1 MSDKIESTEPQ
12 DMGSGTLGDAQA
24 AILSLM
30 EPEGQTEDSNEV
42 VENQS
47 LENEGEALDE
57 TEYEESDEDLDSD
70 DDDAELLD
78 DDEDYDSDE
87 DEDSQPE
94 NFTVKVAGEEISVDL
109 DELKNGYS
117 RTADYTKKSQALAEE
132 RKQFGQDRDAVQLER
147 QQYSQLLGALQ
158 TQLTAFD
165 EPAPDWDRLF
175 DEDPIEG
182 ARQERQY
189 RLRSEQRAQKM
200 QAIAIEQQRVNDANA
215 QEQQQQMRGLIKS
228 EAAQLP
234 DLIPEWKDEAIAN
247 KQREQLREYL
257 INQGVAE
264 EELGALVR
272 ANHIV
277 VLRKAMLYD
286 QGQKRVRKAQKAG
299 QGGKTVRSG
308 SRQQQVK
315 PSQRKTKAA
324 FQRLKLNGS
333 AENAASIIESM
344 L

>member
-12 DMGSGTLGDAQA
+12 HMGSGNLGDAQA

-30 EPEGQTEDSNEV
+30 EPEGQTEDSKEV
-42 VENQS
+42 VENES
-47 LENEGEALDE
+47 LDEGEALE
-57 TEYEESDEDLDSD
+57 ESEYEESDEDLDSD

-132 RKQFGQDRDAVQLER
+132 RKQFSQDRDAVLLER

-158 TQLTAFD
+158 QQLTAFD
-165 EPAPDWDRLF
+165 EPAPDWDRLY

-189 RLRSEQRAQKM
+189 RLRTEQRQQKM

-215 QEQQQQMRGLIKS
+215 QEQQQQMRGLIQN

-234 DLIPEWKDEAIAN
+234 DLIPEWKDEKVAN

-257 INQGVAE
+257 IDQGVAE

-272 ANHIV
+272 ANHIK
-277 VLRKAMLYD
+277 VLRKAMLFD

-324 FQRLKLNGS
+324 FQRLKQTGS
-333 AENAASIIESM
+333 TENAASLIESM

>member
-1 MSDKIESTEPQ
+1 MSDKIESNKSQ
-12 DMGSGTLGDAQA
+12 HVGSIELGDAQA

-42 VENQS
+42 ENES
-47 LENEGEALDE
+47 LENEGEALE
-57 TEYEESDEDLDSD
+57 ESEYEESDEDLDSD
-70 DDDAELLD
+70 EDDAEDLD
-78 DDEDYDSDE
+78 DDYDE
-87 DEDSQPE
+87 DEGEPE
-94 NFTVKVAGEEISVDL
+94 KADTFTVKINGENVEVSL
-109 DELKNGYS
+109 DELQNGYS
-117 RTADYTKKSQALAEE
+117 RQADYTKKSQTLAEE
-132 RKQFGQDRDAVQLER
+132 RKQFSHDRDAVQLER

-158 TQLTAFD
+158 QQLTAFD
-165 EPAPDWDRLF
+165 EPAPDFDRLY

-189 RLRSEQRAQKM
+189 RQRTEQRQQKM

-215 QEQQQQMRGLIKS
+215 QEQQQQMRGLIQS

-324 FQRLKLNGS
+324 FQRLKQNGS

>member
-1 MSDKIESTEPQ
+1 MSDKIESTESQ
-12 DMGSGTLGDAQA
+12 HVGSIELGDAQA

-42 VENQS
+42 VENES
-47 LENEGEALDE
+47 LDEGEALEE

-70 DDDAELLD
+70 DDDAEDLD
-78 DDEDYDSDE
+78 DDYDE
-87 DEDSQPE
+87 DESEPE
-94 NFTVKVAGEEISVDL
+94 QADTFTVKINGENVDVSL
-109 DELKNGYS
+109 DELQNGYS
-117 RTADYTKKSQALAEE
+117 RQADYTKKSQALAEE
-132 RKQFGQDRDAVQLER
+132 RKQFSHDRDAVLLER

-158 TQLTAFD
+158 QQLTAFD
-165 EPAPDWDRLF
+165 EPAPDFDRLY

-189 RLRSEQRAQKM
+189 RLRTEQRQQKM

-215 QEQQQQMRGLIKS
+215 QEQQQQMRGLIQN

-234 DLIPEWKDEAIAN
+234 DLIPEWKDEKVAN

-264 EELGALVR
+264 EELGALVS

-324 FQRLKLNGS
+324 FQRLKQNGS
-333 AENAASIIESM
+333 TENAASIIESM

>member
-1 MSDKIESTEPQ
+1 MSDKIEGSESQ
-12 DMGSGTLGDAQA
+12 HMGSGNLGDAQA

-42 VENQS
+42 ENES
-47 LENEGEALDE
+47 LENEGEVLDE
-57 TEYEESDEDLDSD
+57 AEYEESDEDLDSD
-70 DDDAELLD
+70 DDDAEDLD
-78 DDEDYDSDE
+78 DDYDE
-87 DEDSQPE
+87 DESEPE
-94 NFTVKVAGEEISVDL
+94 QADTFTVKINGENVDVSL
-109 DELKNGYS
+109 DELQNGYS
-117 RTADYTKKSQALAEE
+117 RQADYTKKSQALAEE
-132 RKQFGQDRDAVQLER
+132 RKQFGQDRDAVLLER

-158 TQLTAFD
+158 QQLTAFD
-165 EPAPDWDRLF
+165 EPAPDFDRLY

-189 RLRSEQRAQKM
+189 RQRTEQRQQKM

-215 QEQQQQMRGLIKS
+215 QEQQLQMRGLIQS

-272 ANHIV
+272 ANHIK

-324 FQRLKLNGS
+324 FQRLKQNGS

>member
-1 MSDKIESTEPQ
+1 MSDKIESTESQ
-12 DMGSGTLGDAQA
+12 HMGSGNLGDAQA

-42 VENQS
+42 VENES
-47 LENEGEALDE
+47 LDEGEALE
-57 TEYEESDEDLDSD
+57 ESEYEESDEDLDSD

-132 RKQFGQDRDAVQLER
+132 RKQFSHDRDAVLLER

-158 TQLTAFD
+158 QQLTAFD
-165 EPAPDWDRLF
+165 EPAPDFDRLY

-189 RLRSEQRAQKM
+189 RQRTEQRQQKM

-215 QEQQQQMRGLIKS
+215 QEQQQQMRGLIQN

-234 DLIPEWKDEAIAN
+234 DLSPEWKDEKVAN

-272 ANHIV
+272 ANHIK

-324 FQRLKLNGS
+324 FQRLKQNGS
-333 AENAASIIESM
+333 TENAASIIESM

>member
-1 MSDKIESTEPQ
+1 
-12 DMGSGTLGDAQA
+12 MGSGNLGDAQA

-47 LENEGEALDE
+47 LENEGEVSE
-57 TEYEESDEDLDSD
+57 ESEYEESDEDLDSD

-132 RKQFGQDRDAVQLER
+132 RKQFSQDRDAVLLER

-158 TQLTAFD
+158 QQLTAFD
-165 EPAPDWDRLF
+165 EPAPNFDALY
-175 DEDPIEG
+175 DEDPIE
-182 ARQERQY
+182 ASRQERQY
-189 RLRSEQRAQKM
+189 RQRTEQRQQKM

-215 QEQQQQMRGLIKS
+215 QEQQQQMRGLIQN

-234 DLIPEWKDEAIAN
+234 DLIPEWKDEKVAN

-272 ANHIV
+272 ANHIK

-324 FQRLKLNGS
+324 FQRLKQTGS
-333 AENAASIIESM
+333 TENAASLIESM

>member
-1 MSDKIESTEPQ
+1 MSDKIEGSESQ
-12 DMGSGTLGDAQA
+12 HMGSGNLGDAQA

-42 VENQS
+42 VENES
-47 LENEGEALDE
+47 LENEGEALE
-57 TEYEESDEDLDSD
+57 EAEYEESDEDLDSD
-70 DDDAELLD
+70 DDDAEDLD
-78 DDEDYDSDE
+78 DDYDE
-87 DEDSQPE
+87 DESEPE
-94 NFTVKVAGEEISVDL
+94 QADTFTVKINGENVDVSL
-109 DELKNGYS
+109 DELQNGYS
-117 RTADYTKKSQALAEE
+117 RQADYTKKSQALAEE
-132 RKQFGQDRDAVQLER
+132 RKQFSHDRDAVLLER

-158 TQLTAFD
+158 QQLTAFD

-189 RLRSEQRAQKM
+189 RLRTEQRQQKM

-215 QEQQQQMRGLIKS
+215 QEQQQQMRGLIQS

-234 DLIPEWKDEAIAN
+234 ELIPEWRDEKIAN

-257 INQGVAE
+257 IDQGVAE

-272 ANHIV
+272 ANHIK
-277 VLRKAMLYD
+277 VLRKAMLFD

-324 FQRLKLNGS
+324 FQRLKQNGS
-333 AENAASIIESM
+333 TENAASIIESM

>member
-1 MSDKIESTEPQ
+1 MSDKIEGSESQ
-12 DMGSGTLGDAQA
+12 HMGSGNLGDAQA

-42 VENQS
+42 VENES
-47 LENEGEALDE
+47 LDEGEALE
-57 TEYEESDEDLDSD
+57 EAEYEESDEDLDSD
-70 DDDAELLD
+70 DDDAEDLD
-78 DDEDYDSDE
+78 DDYDE
-87 DEDSQPE
+87 DESEPE
-94 NFTVKVAGEEISVDL
+94 QADTFTVKINGENVDVSL
-109 DELKNGYS
+109 DELQNGYS
-117 RTADYTKKSQALAEE
+117 RQADYTKKSQALAEE
-132 RKQFGQDRDAVQLER
+132 RKQFSHDRDAVLLER

-158 TQLTAFD
+158 QQLTAFD

-189 RLRSEQRAQKM
+189 RLRTEQRQQKM

-215 QEQQQQMRGLIKS
+215 QEQQQQMRGLIQS

-234 DLIPEWKDEAIAN
+234 ELIPEWRDEKIAN

-257 INQGVAE
+257 IDQGVAE

-272 ANHIV
+272 ANHIK
-277 VLRKAMLYD
+277 VLRKAMLFD

-324 FQRLKLNGS
+324 FQRLKQNGS
-333 AENAASIIESM
+333 TENAASIIESM

>member
-1 MSDKIESTEPQ
+1 MSDKIESSEPQ

-42 VENQS
+42 VENES
-47 LENEGEALDE
+47 LDEGEALDE
-57 TEYEESDEDLDSD
+57 AEYEESDEDLDSD
-70 DDDAELLD
+70 EDDAEDLD
-78 DDEDYDSDE
+78 DDYDE
-87 DEDSQPE
+87 DEGEQEQADT
-94 NFTVKVAGEEISVDL
+94 FTVKINGENVKVSL
-109 DELKNGYS
+109 DELQNGYS
-117 RTADYTKKSQALAEE
+117 RQADYTKKSQTLAEE
-132 RKQFGQDRDAVQLER
+132 RKQFSHDRDAVQLER

-158 TQLTAFD
+158 QQLTAID
-165 EPAPDWDRLF
+165 EPAPDWDRLY

-272 ANHIV
+272 ANHIK

>member
-42 VENQS
+42 VENES
-47 LENEGEALDE
+47 LDEGEVSDE
-57 TEYEESDEDLDSD
+57 AEYEESDEDLDSD

-132 RKQFGQDRDAVQLER
+132 RKQFSHDRDAVLLER

-158 TQLTAFD
+158 QQLTAFD
-165 EPAPDWDRLF
+165 EPAPDWDRLY

-189 RLRSEQRAQKM
+189 RQRTEQRQQKM

-215 QEQQQQMRGLIKS
+215 QEQQQQMRGLIQN

-234 DLIPEWKDEAIAN
+234 DLIPEWKDEKVAN

-257 INQGVAE
+257 IDQGVAE

-272 ANHIV
+272 ANHIK
-277 VLRKAMLYD
+277 VLRKAMLFD

-324 FQRLKLNGS
+324 FQRLKQTGS
-333 AENAASIIESM
+333 TENAASLIESM

>member
-42 VENQS
+42 VENES
-47 LENEGEALDE
+47 LDEGEVLDE
-57 TEYEESDEDLDSD
+57 AEYEESDEDLDSD

-132 RKQFGQDRDAVQLER
+132 RKQFSHDRDAVLLER

-158 TQLTAFD
+158 QQLTAFD
-165 EPAPDWDRLF
+165 EPAPDWDRLY

-189 RLRSEQRAQKM
+189 RQRTEQRQQKM

-215 QEQQQQMRGLIKS
+215 QEQQQQMRGLIQN

-234 DLIPEWKDEAIAN
+234 DLIPEWKDEKVAN

-257 INQGVAE
+257 IDQGVAE

-272 ANHIV
+272 ANHIK
-277 VLRKAMLYD
+277 VLRKAMLFD

-324 FQRLKLNGS
+324 FQRLKQNGS

>member
-1 MSDKIESTEPQ
+1 MSDKIESSEPQ

-42 VENQS
+42 VENES

-57 TEYEESDEDLDSD
+57 TEYEESEEDLDSD
-70 DDDAELLD
+70 DDDAEDLD
-78 DDEDYDSDE
+78 DDYDE
-87 DEDSQPE
+87 DEGEPE
-94 NFTVKVAGEEISVDL
+94 QADTFTVKINGENVDVSL
-109 DELKNGYS
+109 DELQNGYS
-117 RTADYTKKSQALAEE
+117 RQADYTKKSQALAEE
-132 RKQFGQDRDAVQLER
+132 RKQFGQDRDAVLLER

-158 TQLTAFD
+158 QQLTTFD
-165 EPAPDWDRLF
+165 EPAPDFDRLY

-189 RLRSEQRAQKM
+189 RQRTEQRQQKM

>member
-1 MSDKIESTEPQ
+1 MSDKIESSEPQ

-42 VENQS
+42 VENES
-47 LENEGEALDE
+47 LDEGEALE
-57 TEYEESDEDLDSD
+57 EAEYEESDEDLDSD
-70 DDDAELLD
+70 DDDAEDLD
-78 DDEDYDSDE
+78 DDYDE
-87 DEDSQPE
+87 DESEPE
-94 NFTVKVAGEEISVDL
+94 QADTFTVKINGENVDVSL
-109 DELKNGYS
+109 DELQNGYS
-117 RTADYTKKSQALAEE
+117 RQADYTKKSQALAEE
-132 RKQFGQDRDAVQLER
+132 RKQFSHDRDAVLLER

-158 TQLTAFD
+158 QQLTAFD

-189 RLRSEQRAQKM
+189 RLRTEQRQQKM

-215 QEQQQQMRGLIKS
+215 QEQQQQMRGLIQS

-234 DLIPEWKDEAIAN
+234 ELIPEWRDEKIAN

-257 INQGVAE
+257 IDQGVAE

-272 ANHIV
+272 ANHIK

>member
-1 MSDKIESTEPQ
+1 MSDKIEGSESQ
-12 DMGSGTLGDAQA
+12 HMGSGNLGDAQA

-42 VENQS
+42 VENES
-47 LENEGEALDE
+47 LDEGEALE
-57 TEYEESDEDLDSD
+57 EAEYEESDEDLDSD
-70 DDDAELLD
+70 DDDAEDLD
-78 DDEDYDSDE
+78 DDYDE
-87 DEDSQPE
+87 DESEPE
-94 NFTVKVAGEEISVDL
+94 QADTFTVKINGENVDVSL
-109 DELKNGYS
+109 DELQNGYS
-117 RTADYTKKSQALAEE
+117 RQADYTKKSQALAEE
-132 RKQFGQDRDAVQLER
+132 RKQFSHDRDAVLLER

-158 TQLTAFD
+158 QQLTAFD

-215 QEQQQQMRGLIKS
+215 QEQQQQMRGLIQS

-234 DLIPEWKDEAIAN
+234 ELIPEWRDEKIAN

-257 INQGVAE
+257 IDQGVAE

-272 ANHIV
+272 ANHIK
-277 VLRKAMLYD
+277 VLRKAMLFD

-324 FQRLKLNGS
+324 FQRLKQNGS
-333 AENAASIIESM
+333 TENAASIIESM

>member
-1 MSDKIESTEPQ
+1 
-12 DMGSGTLGDAQA
+12 
-24 AILSLM
+24 M

-42 VENQS
+42 VENES
-47 LENEGEALDE
+47 LDEGEALE
-57 TEYEESDEDLDSD
+57 ESEYEESDEDLDSD

-132 RKQFGQDRDAVQLER
+132 RKQFSHDRDAVLLER

-158 TQLTAFD
+158 QQLTAFD
-165 EPAPDWDRLF
+165 EPAPDFDRLY

-189 RLRSEQRAQKM
+189 RQRTEQRQQKM

-215 QEQQQQMRGLIKS
+215 QEQQQQMRGLIQN

-234 DLIPEWKDEAIAN
+234 DLIPEWKDEKVAN

-272 ANHIV
+272 ANHIK

-324 FQRLKLNGS
+324 FQRLKQTGS
-333 AENAASIIESM
+333 TENAASLIESM

>member
-1 MSDKIESTEPQ
+1 MSDKIESTESQ
-12 DMGSGTLGDAQA
+12 HMGSGNLGDAQA
-24 AILSLM
+24 AILNLM
-30 EPEGQTEDSNEV
+30 EPEGQTEDSDEV
-42 VENQS
+42 VENES
-47 LENEGEALDE
+47 LENEGEVLE
-57 TEYEESDEDLDSD
+57 ESEYEDADEDLDLD

-78 DDEDYDSDE
+78 DDEDYDSNE
-87 DEDSQPE
+87 DEDSQQE

-132 RKQFGQDRDAVQLER
+132 RKQFSQDRDAVLLER

-165 EPAPDWDRLF
+165 EPAPDFDRLY
-175 DEDPIEG
+175 DEDPIE
-182 ARQERQY
+182 ASRQERQY
-189 RLRSEQRAQKM
+189 RQRTEQRQQKM

-215 QEQQQQMRGLIKS
+215 QEQQQQMRGLIQS

-234 DLIPEWKDEAIAN
+234 DLIPEWKDEKVAN

-272 ANHIV
+272 ANHIK

-308 SRQQQVK
+308 SRQTQAK

-324 FQRLKLNGS
+324 FQRLKQTGS
-333 AENAASIIESM
+333 TENAASLIESM

>member
-1 MSDKIESTEPQ
+1 
-12 DMGSGTLGDAQA
+12 
-24 AILSLM
+24 
-30 EPEGQTEDSNEV
+30 
-42 VENQS
+42 
-47 LENEGEALDE
+47 
-57 TEYEESDEDLDSD
+57 
-70 DDDAELLD
+70 
-78 DDEDYDSDE
+78 
-87 DEDSQPE
+87 
-94 NFTVKVAGEEISVDL
+94 
-109 DELKNGYS
+109 
-117 RTADYTKKSQALAEE
+117 
-132 RKQFGQDRDAVQLER
+132 
-147 QQYSQLLGALQ
+147 
-158 TQLTAFD
+158 
-165 EPAPDWDRLF
+165 
-175 DEDPIEG
+175 
-182 ARQERQY
+182 
-189 RLRSEQRAQKM
+189 M

-215 QEQQQQMRGLIKS
+215 QEQQQQMRGLIQS

-272 ANHIV
+272 ANHIK

-324 FQRLKLNGS
+324 FQRLKQTGS
-333 AENAASIIESM
+333 TENAASLIESM

>member
-1 MSDKIESTEPQ
+1 MSDKIESTESQ
-12 DMGSGTLGDAQA
+12 HMGSGNLGDAQA

-30 EPEGQTEDSNEV
+30 EPEGQTEDSEEV
-42 VENQS
+42 VENES
-47 LENEGEALDE
+47 FDEGEVSEEAGD
-57 TEYEESDEDLDSD
+57 EESDQDLDSD
-70 DDDAELLD
+70 EDDAELLD

-94 NFTVKVAGEEISVDL
+94 NFKVKVAGEEISVGL

-132 RKQFGQDRDAVQLER
+132 RKQFGQDRDAVLLER

-158 TQLTAFD
+158 QQLTAFD
-165 EPAPDWDRLF
+165 EPAPDFDRLY

-189 RLRSEQRAQKM
+189 RQRTEQRQQKM

-215 QEQQQQMRGLIKS
+215 QEQQQQMRGLIQS
-228 EAAQLP
+228 EAAQLS
-234 DLIPEWKDEAIAN
+234 DLIPEWKDDKIAN

-257 INQGVAE
+257 IDQGVAE

-272 ANHIV
+272 ANHIK

-324 FQRLKLNGS
+324 FQRLKQNGS
-333 AENAASIIESM
+333 TENAASIIESM

>member
-1 MSDKIESTEPQ
+1 MSDKIESNESQ
-12 DMGSGTLGDAQA
+12 HVGSIELGDAQA

-42 VENQS
+42 VENES
-47 LENEGEALDE
+47 LDEGEVSDE
-57 TEYEESDEDLDSD
+57 AEYEESEEDLDSD
-70 DDDAELLD
+70 DDDAEDLD
-78 DDEDYDSDE
+78 DDYDE
-87 DEDSQPE
+87 DEGEPE
-94 NFTVKVAGEEISVDL
+94 QADTFTVKINGENVDVSL
-109 DELKNGYS
+109 DELQNGYS
-117 RTADYTKKSQALAEE
+117 RQADYTKKSQALAEE
-132 RKQFGQDRDAVQLER
+132 RKQFSHDRDAVLLER

-158 TQLTAFD
+158 QQLTAID
-165 EPAPDWDRLF
+165 EPAPDFDRLY

-189 RLRSEQRAQKM
+189 RLRTEQRQQKM

-215 QEQQQQMRGLIKS
+215 QEQQQQMRGLIQS

-234 DLIPEWKDEAIAN
+234 DLIPEWKDEKVAN

-257 INQGVAE
+257 IAQGVAE

-272 ANHIV
+272 ANHIK

>member
-1 MSDKIESTEPQ
+1 MSDKIEGSESQ
-12 DMGSGTLGDAQA
+12 HMGSGNLGDAQA

-42 VENQS
+42 VENES
-47 LENEGEALDE
+47 LDEGEALE
-57 TEYEESDEDLDSD
+57 EAEYEESDEDLDSD
-70 DDDAELLD
+70 DDDAEDLD
-78 DDEDYDSDE
+78 DDYDE
-87 DEDSQPE
+87 DESEPE
-94 NFTVKVAGEEISVDL
+94 QADTFTVKINGENVDVSL
-109 DELKNGYS
+109 DELQNGYS
-117 RTADYTKKSQALAEE
+117 RQADYTKKSQALAEE
-132 RKQFGQDRDAVQLER
+132 RKQFSHDRDAVLLER

-158 TQLTAFD
+158 QQLTAFD

-189 RLRSEQRAQKM
+189 RLRTEQRQQKM

-215 QEQQQQMRGLIKS
+215 QEQQQQMRGLIQS

-234 DLIPEWKDEAIAN
+234 ELIPEWRDEKIAN

-257 INQGVAE
+257 IDQGVAE

-272 ANHIV
+272 ANHIK
-277 VLRKAMLYD
+277 VLRKAMLFD

-324 FQRLKLNGS
+324 FQRLKQTGS

>member
-1 MSDKIESTEPQ
+1 MSDKIGSNESQ
-12 DMGSGTLGDAQA
+12 HVGSIELGDAQA

-42 VENQS
+42 VENES
-47 LENEGEALDE
+47 LDEGEALDE

-70 DDDAELLD
+70 DDDAEDLD
-78 DDEDYDSDE
+78 DDYDE
-87 DEDSQPE
+87 DEGEQEQADT
-94 NFTVKVAGEEISVDL
+94 FTVKINGENVKVSL
-109 DELKNGYS
+109 DELQNGYS
-117 RTADYTKKSQALAEE
+117 RQADYTKKSQTLAEE
-132 RKQFGQDRDAVQLER
+132 RKQFSHDRDAVQLER

-158 TQLTAFD
+158 QQLTAFD
-165 EPAPDWDRLF
+165 EPAPDFDRLY

-189 RLRSEQRAQKM
+189 RQRTEQRQQKM

-215 QEQQQQMRGLIKS
+215 QEQQQQMRGLIQN

-234 DLIPEWKDEAIAN
+234 DLIPEWKDEKVAN

-257 INQGVAE
+257 IDQGVAE

-272 ANHIV
+272 ANHIK

>member
-1 MSDKIESTEPQ
+1 MSDKIEGSESQ
-12 DMGSGTLGDAQA
+12 HMGSGNLGDAQA

-42 VENQS
+42 ENES
-47 LENEGEALDE
+47 LENEGEALE
-57 TEYEESDEDLDSD
+57 EAEYEESDEDLDSD
-70 DDDAELLD
+70 DDDAEDLD
-78 DDEDYDSDE
+78 DDYDE
-87 DEDSQPE
+87 DESEPE
-94 NFTVKVAGEEISVDL
+94 QADTFTVKINGENVDVSL
-109 DELKNGYS
+109 DELQNGYS
-117 RTADYTKKSQALAEE
+117 RQADYTKKSQALAEE
-132 RKQFGQDRDAVQLER
+132 RKQFGQDRDAVLLER

-158 TQLTAFD
+158 QQLTAFD

-189 RLRSEQRAQKM
+189 RLRTEQRQQKM

-215 QEQQQQMRGLIKS
+215 QEQQQQMRGLIQS

-234 DLIPEWKDEAIAN
+234 DLIPEWKDEKVAN

-324 FQRLKLNGS
+324 FQRLKQNGS

>member
-1 MSDKIESTEPQ
+1 M
-12 DMGSGTLGDAQA
+12 L
-24 AILSLM
+24 
-30 EPEGQTEDSNEV
+30 
-42 VENQS
+42 
-47 LENEGEALDE
+47 
-57 TEYEESDEDLDSD
+57 
-70 DDDAELLD
+70 
-78 DDEDYDSDE
+78 
-87 DEDSQPE
+87 
-94 NFTVKVAGEEISVDL
+94 FRFL

-132 RKQFGQDRDAVQLER
+132 RKQFSQDRDAVLLER

-158 TQLTAFD
+158 QQLTAID
-165 EPAPDWDRLF
+165 EPAPDFDRLY

-189 RLRSEQRAQKM
+189 RLRTEQRQQKM

-215 QEQQQQMRGLIKS
+215 QEQQQQMRGLIQS

-234 DLIPEWKDEAIAN
+234 DLIPEWKDEKVAN

-272 ANHIV
+272 ANHIK

-324 FQRLKLNGS
+324 FQRLKQNGS
-333 AENAASIIESM
+333 AENEASIIESM

>member
-1 MSDKIESTEPQ
+1 MSDKIESNESQ
-12 DMGSGTLGDAQA
+12 HVGSIELGDAQA

-42 VENQS
+42 VENES

-57 TEYEESDEDLDSD
+57 AEYEESDEDLDSD
-70 DDDAELLD
+70 EDDAEDLD
-78 DDEDYDSDE
+78 DDYDE
-87 DEDSQPE
+87 DESEPE
-94 NFTVKVAGEEISVDL
+94 QADTFTVKINGENVDVSL
-109 DELKNGYS
+109 DELQNGYS
-117 RTADYTKKSQALAEE
+117 RQADYTKKSQTLAEE
-132 RKQFGQDRDAVQLER
+132 RKQFSHDRDAVQLER

-158 TQLTAFD
+158 QQLTAFD
-165 EPAPDWDRLF
+165 EPAPDFDRLY

-189 RLRSEQRAQKM
+189 RLRTEQRQQKM

-215 QEQQQQMRGLIKS
+215 QEQQQQMRGLIQS

-234 DLIPEWKDEAIAN
+234 DLIPEWKDEAISN

-299 QGGKTVRSG
+299 QSGKTVRSG

>member
-1 MSDKIESTEPQ
+1 MSDKIESTESQ
-12 DMGSGTLGDAQA
+12 HMGSGNLGDAQA

-30 EPEGQTEDSNEV
+30 EPEGQTEDSDEV
-42 VENQS
+42 VENES
-47 LENEGEALDE
+47 FDEGEVSEEAGD
-57 TEYEESDEDLDSD
+57 EESDQDLDSD
-70 DDDAELLD
+70 EDDAELLD

-94 NFTVKVAGEEISVDL
+94 NFKVKVAGEEISVGL

-132 RKQFGQDRDAVQLER
+132 RKQFGQDRDAVLLER

-158 TQLTAFD
+158 QQLTAFD
-165 EPAPDWDRLF
+165 EPAPDFDRLY

-189 RLRSEQRAQKM
+189 RQRTEQRQQKM

-215 QEQQQQMRGLIKS
+215 QEQQQQMRGLIQS
-228 EAAQLP
+228 EAAQLS
-234 DLIPEWKDEAIAN
+234 DLIPEWKDDKIAN

-257 INQGVAE
+257 IDQGVAE

-272 ANHIV
+272 ANHIK

-324 FQRLKLNGS
+324 FQRLKQNGS
-333 AENAASIIESM
+333 TENAASIIESM

>member
-1 MSDKIESTEPQ
+1 
-12 DMGSGTLGDAQA
+12 MGSGNLGDAQA
-24 AILSLM
+24 AILNLM
-30 EPEGQTEDSNEV
+30 EPEGQTEDSDEV
-42 VENQS
+42 VENES
-47 LENEGEALDE
+47 LDEGEVSEEA
-57 TEYEESDEDLDSD
+57 EYEESDEDLDSD

-78 DDEDYDSDE
+78 DDEDYDSLE

-94 NFTVKVAGEEISVDL
+94 SFSVKVAGEEISVDL

-132 RKQFGQDRDAVQLER
+132 RKQFSQDRDAVLLER

-158 TQLTAFD
+158 QQLTAFD
-165 EPAPDWDRLF
+165 EPAPDFDRLF
-175 DEDPIEG
+175 DEDPIE
-182 ARQERQY
+182 ASRQERQY
-189 RLRSEQRAQKM
+189 RQRTEQRQQKM

-215 QEQQQQMRGLIKS
+215 QEQQQQMRGLIQS

-234 DLIPEWKDEAIAN
+234 DLIPEWKDEKIAN

-272 ANHIV
+272 ANHIK

-324 FQRLKLNGS
+324 FQRLKQTGKQQD
-333 AENAASIIESM
+333 AATLIESM

>member
-1 MSDKIESTEPQ
+1 
-12 DMGSGTLGDAQA
+12 MGSGNLGDAQA

-30 EPEGQTEDSNEV
+30 EPEGQTEDSEEV
-42 VENQS
+42 VENES
-47 LENEGEALDE
+47 FDEGEALDE
-57 TEYEESDEDLDSD
+57 SEYEESDEDLDSD

-132 RKQFGQDRDAVQLER
+132 RKQFGQDRDAVLLER

-158 TQLTAFD
+158 QQLTAFD
-165 EPAPDWDRLF
+165 EPAPDFDRLY

-189 RLRSEQRAQKM
+189 RQRTEQRQQKM

-215 QEQQQQMRGLIKS
+215 QEQQQQMRGLIQS
-228 EAAQLP
+228 EAAQLS
-234 DLIPEWKDEAIAN
+234 DLIPEWKDDKIAN

-257 INQGVAE
+257 IDQGVAE

-272 ANHIV
+272 ANHIK

-324 FQRLKLNGS
+324 FQRLKQNGS
-333 AENAASIIESM
+333 TENAASIIESM